1 MLCQLEERPPLVLKK
16 EQVST
21 LEKELVMA
29 PSLSAPVKKGA
40 RAGLLTI
47 RSQGEEIARIP
58 VITAEKVAKKSPV
71 GLFLELFT
79 VCAME
84 QEERRI

>member
-1 MLCQLEERPPLVLKK
+1 MVLKK
-16 EQVST
+16 KLVST

-29 PSLSAPVKKGA
+29 PSLSAPVKAGA

-58 VITAEKVAKKSPV
+58 VVTAEKVAKKSPA

-84 QEERRI
+84 REEGRM